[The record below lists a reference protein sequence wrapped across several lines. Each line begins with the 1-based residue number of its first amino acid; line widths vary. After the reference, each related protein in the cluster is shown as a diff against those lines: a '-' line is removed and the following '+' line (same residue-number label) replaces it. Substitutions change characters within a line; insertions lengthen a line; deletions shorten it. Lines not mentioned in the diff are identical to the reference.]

1 MPDHFRIEELVQPL
15 SRISEIIFKRL
26 HCMECNQCEP
36 CGEVFMKALKQIQ
49 QLGGKSLG
57 EGQNPGVARK

>member
-36 CGEVFMKALKQIQ
+36 CGEVFMKALKEIQ

-57 EGQNPGVARK
+57 QGQNPGVTRK